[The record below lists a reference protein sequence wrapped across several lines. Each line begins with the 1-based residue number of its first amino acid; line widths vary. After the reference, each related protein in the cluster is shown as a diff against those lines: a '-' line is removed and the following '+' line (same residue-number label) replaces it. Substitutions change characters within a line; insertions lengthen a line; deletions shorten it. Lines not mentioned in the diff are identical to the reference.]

1 MSTNVTILVIVLA
14 VLAVLALAAVVL
26 AALII
31 VGGYQKANEITA
43 LLQEI
48 VQSVRLSPSDS
59 EDAD

>member
-1 MSTNVTILVIVLA
+1 MNANVTILVIVLD

-31 VGGYQKANEITA
+31 VGGYQKVNEITA